1 MPLVRALRPAERLVF
16 VVDGREV
23 AQVVVDKTGAN
34 RAVLVLILPPSTQV
48 RHEAAPSPVEGP
60 PVRCPA

>member
-1 MPLVRALRPAERLVF
+1 MPLVRELRREDRIIVTVAGAVVAEIVL
-16 VVDGREV
+16 
-23 AQVVVDKTGAN
+23 DKVGAN
-34 RAVLVLILPPSTQV
+34 RARLVLFLPPSTQV

>member
-1 MPLVRALRPAERLVF
+1 MALVRDLRREERLVVTVAGA
-16 VVDGREV
+16 VVATIV
-23 AQVVVDKTGAN
+23 LDKVGEK
-34 RAVLVLILPPSTQV
+34 RARLVLILPASTQV